1 MCKEMLKKTIT
12 GVYGGSFNPIHL
24 GHTGMASEIVGQG
37 LVDEMWLI
45 VSPQNPLKD
54 NGLWDDALRLELAQI
69 ATASLES
76 ILVSDVEFSMPKPNY
91 MIRTLQTLSAQYPDR
106 EFVLVIGM
114 DNWECF
120 QRWYMWEEILKL
132 YRIIVLPRQS
142 DDGNES
148 VQHAPTTDAKGV
160 TFVNTQ
166 LINLSST
173 WIRSQIESNPL
184 YDGEG
189 LDPLVWEQIKKR
201 NDKTHIF
208 CYEIR

>member
-69 ATASLES
+69 ATASLKS
-76 ILVSDVEFSMPKPNY
+76 IFVSDVEFSMPKPNY
-91 MIRTLQTLSAQYPDR
+91 MIRTLQTLSAQHPDR

-173 WIRSQIESNPL
+173 WIRSQMESNPS

-189 LDPLVWEQIKKR
+189 LDPLVWEQIKKKKR
-201 NDKTHIF
+201 
-208 CYEIR
+208 

>member
-24 GHTGMASEIVGQG
+24 GHTAMASKIVSQG

-54 NGLWDDALRLELAQI
+54 NGLWDDALRLKLAQT
-69 ATASLES
+69 ATANLES
-76 ILVSDVEFSMPKPNY
+76 ISVSDIEFSMPKPNY

-120 QRWYMWEEILKL
+120 QRWYMWEDILKE
-132 YRIIVLPRQS
+132 YKIIVLPRLS
-142 DDGNES
+142 EDGNDS
-148 VQHAPTTDAKGV
+148 IVHTPTDDAKGV

-173 WIRSQIESNPL
+173 WIRSQIDSNPS

-189 LDPLVWEQIKKR
+189 LDPLVWEQIKKLR
-201 NDKTHIF
+201 
-208 CYEIR
+208 

>member
-69 ATASLES
+69 ATASLKS
-76 ILVSDVEFSMPKPNY
+76 ICVSDVEFSMPKPNY
-91 MIRTLQTLSAQYPDR
+91 MIKTLQTLSARHPDR

-120 QRWYMWEEILKL
+120 QRWYMWEEILKQ

-142 DDGNES
+142 DDDNES

-173 WIRSQIESNPL
+173 WIRSQIESNPS

-189 LDPLVWEQIKKR
+189 LDPLVWEQIKKKKR
-201 NDKTHIF
+201 
-208 CYEIR
+208 

>member
-54 NGLWDDALRLELAQI
+54 NGLWDDALRLELAQL

-76 ILVSDVEFSMPKPNY
+76 IFVSDVEFSMPKPNY
-91 MIRTLQTLSAQYPDR
+91 MIRTLQTLSAKHPDR

-120 QRWYMWEEILKL
+120 QRWYMWEDILKQ

-173 WIRSQIESNPL
+173 WIRSQIESNPS

-189 LDPLVWEQIKKR
+189 LDPLVWEQIKKKKR
-201 NDKTHIF
+201 
-208 CYEIR
+208 

>member
-76 ILVSDVEFSMPKPNY
+76 IFVSDVEFSMPKPNY
-91 MIRTLQTLSAQYPDR
+91 MIKTLQTLSAQHPDR

-114 DNWECF
+114 DNWEYF

-173 WIRSQIESNPL
+173 WIRSQIESNPS

-189 LDPLVWEQIKKR
+189 LNPLVWEQIKKKKR
-201 NDKTHIF
+201 
-208 CYEIR
+208 

>member
-24 GHTGMASEIVGQG
+24 GHTAMASKIVSQG

-54 NGLWDDALRLELAQI
+54 NGLWDDALRLKLAQT
-69 ATASLES
+69 ATANLES
-76 ILVSDVEFSMPKPNY
+76 ISVSDIEFSMPKPNY

-120 QRWYMWEEILKL
+120 QRWYMWEDILREYK
-132 YRIIVLPRQS
+132 IIVLPRLS
-142 DDGNES
+142 EDGNDS
-148 VQHAPTTDAKGV
+148 IVHTPTDDAKGV

-173 WIRSQIESNPL
+173 WIRSQIDSNPS

-189 LDPLVWEQIKKR
+189 LDPLVWEQIKKLR
-201 NDKTHIF
+201 
-208 CYEIR
+208 

>member
-76 ILVSDVEFSMPKPNY
+76 IFVSDVEFSMPKPNY
-91 MIRTLQTLSAQYPDR
+91 MIRTLQTLSAQHLDR

-120 QRWYMWEEILKL
+120 QRWYMWEEILKQ
-132 YRIIVLPRQS
+132 YRIIILPRQS
-142 DDGNES
+142 DDDNES

-173 WIRSQIESNPL
+173 WIRSQIESNPS

-189 LDPLVWEQIKKR
+189 LDPLVWEQIKKKKR
-201 NDKTHIF
+201 
-208 CYEIR
+208 

>member
-24 GHTGMASEIVGQG
+24 GHTAMASKIVSQG

-54 NGLWDDALRLELAQI
+54 NGLWDDALRLKLAQT
-69 ATASLES
+69 ATANLES
-76 ILVSDVEFSMPKPNY
+76 ISVSDIEFSMPKPNY

-120 QRWYMWEEILKL
+120 QRWYMWENILREYK
-132 YRIIVLPRQS
+132 IIVLPRLS
-142 DDGNES
+142 EDGNDS
-148 VQHAPTTDAKGV
+148 IVHTPTDDAKGV

-173 WIRSQIESNPL
+173 WIRSQIDSNPS

-189 LDPLVWEQIKKR
+189 LDPLVWEEIKKLR
-201 NDKTHIF
+201 
-208 CYEIR
+208 

>member
-69 ATASLES
+69 ATVSLES
-76 ILVSDVEFSMPKPNY
+76 IFVSDVEFSMPKPNY
-91 MIRTLQTLSAQYPDR
+91 MIRTLQTLSARHPDR

-120 QRWYMWEEILKL
+120 QRWYMWEEILKQ

-142 DDGNES
+142 DDDNES
-148 VQHAPTTDAKGV
+148 IQHAPTTDAKGV

-173 WIRSQIESNPL
+173 WIRSQIESNPS

-189 LDPLVWEQIKKR
+189 LDPLVWEQIKKKKR
-201 NDKTHIF
+201 
-208 CYEIR
+208 

>member
-76 ILVSDVEFSMPKPNY
+76 IFVSDVEFSMPKPNY
-91 MIRTLQTLSAQYPDR
+91 MIRTLQTLSAQHPDR

-120 QRWYMWEEILKL
+120 QRWYMWEEILKQ

-142 DDGNES
+142 DDDNES

-173 WIRSQIESNPL
+173 WIRSQIESNPS

-189 LDPLVWEQIKKR
+189 LDPLVWKQIKKKKR
-201 NDKTHIF
+201 
-208 CYEIR
+208 

>member
-1 MCKEMLKKTIT
+1 MLKKTIT

-76 ILVSDVEFSMPKPNY
+76 IFVSDVEFSMPKPNY
-91 MIRTLQTLSAQYPDR
+91 MIKTLQTLSARHPDR

-120 QRWYMWEEILKL
+120 QRWYMWEEILKQ

-142 DDGNES
+142 DDDNES

-173 WIRSQIESNPL
+173 WIRSQIESNPS

-189 LDPLVWEQIKKR
+189 LDPLVWEQIKKKKR
-201 NDKTHIF
+201 
-208 CYEIR
+208 

>member
-54 NGLWDDALRLELAQI
+54 NGLWDDALRLQLAQI

-76 ILVSDVEFSMPKPNY
+76 IFVSDVEFSMPKPNY
-91 MIRTLQTLSAQYPDR
+91 MIRTLQTLSARHPDR

-120 QRWYMWEEILKL
+120 QRWYMWEEILKQ

-142 DDGNES
+142 DDDNES

-173 WIRSQIESNPL
+173 WIRSQIESNPS

-189 LDPLVWEQIKKR
+189 LDPLVWEQIKKKKR
-201 NDKTHIF
+201 
-208 CYEIR
+208 

>member
-76 ILVSDVEFSMPKPNY
+76 IFVSDVEFSMPKPNY
-91 MIRTLQTLSAQYPDR
+91 MIRTLQTLSAQHPDR

-120 QRWYMWEEILKL
+120 QRWYMWEEILKQ

-142 DDGNES
+142 DDDNES
-148 VQHAPTTDAKGV
+148 IQHAPITDAKGV

-173 WIRSQIESNPL
+173 WIRSQIESNPS

-189 LDPLVWEQIKKR
+189 LDPLVWEQIKKKKR
-201 NDKTHIF
+201 
-208 CYEIR
+208 

>member
-76 ILVSDVEFSMPKPNY
+76 ICVSDVEFSMPKPNY
-91 MIRTLQTLSAQYPDR
+91 MIKTLQTLSARHPDR

-160 TFVNTQ
+160 AFVNTQ

-173 WIRSQIESNPL
+173 WIRSQIESNPS

-189 LDPLVWEQIKKR
+189 LDPLVWEQIKKKKR
-201 NDKTHIF
+201 
-208 CYEIR
+208 